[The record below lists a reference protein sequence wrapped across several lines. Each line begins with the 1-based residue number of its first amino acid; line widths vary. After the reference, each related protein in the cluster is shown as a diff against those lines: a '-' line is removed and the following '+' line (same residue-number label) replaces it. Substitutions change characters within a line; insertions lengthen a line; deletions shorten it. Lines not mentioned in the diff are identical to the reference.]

1 MTEDRESRSKDPRP
15 GTNLKGGA
23 AGGAWTYLL
32 DNLELDGVLCIGR
45 PEAATLATLE
55 RIAAKVTIADG
66 HGLGALA
73 GTFDLAFVTASA
85 RKALSEPGAVG
96 SVARSLSQ
104 GGLLFVEDRSSSGL
118 ARRLAEV
125 GLGHAETFWLT
136 PAAGEARSAVPLGD
150 EPIRRYFAARS
161 LTIPSLPRALRA
173 VERRFPIAASR
184 HRVGLLA
191 GRAETK
197 GPPGPRV
204 PAYIRQMAAAE
215 GVDLS
220 RHRLGLSA
228 RGRYSSRK
236 VILYLFAPGDRRPE
250 LIVKATRDAT
260 HNARLV
266 NEERALRRVAELGL
280 VEPGTAPAVIF
291 SGVHGGL
298 RFVAE
303 SMLEG
308 TMLSS
313 RRDIEGTATAYE
325 WLAGLAA
332 KSARRGVAATAEI
345 VSTVQE
351 VQSTLGRVYS
361 LDSRE
366 RDRLDRATH
375 ALIEHADH
383 LPAVFAHGDAG
394 AWNAMRLA
402 DGRVAFL
409 DWEAADFAGL
419 PLWDLFYFARSHI
432 VTSARLR
439 GMARRPAS
447 LMPALQTDRRLRA
460 AVARY
465 CRRLDVPSELVGPL
479 FSLCWAHR
487 ALREVTRLGQGR
499 LAEGHYLALLR
510 LSLDPATASAWNDPP
525 RTDAASAL

>member
-1 MTEDRESRSKDPRP
+1 MTDERDSRSTDPRP

-32 DNLELDGVLCIGR
+32 DDLELDGVLCIGR

-55 RIAAKVTIADG
+55 RIAATVTITDAD
-66 HGLGALA
+66 GLGALA
-73 GTFDLAFVTASA
+73 GTFDLAFVTASG
-85 RKALSEPGAVG
+85 RKAFSKPGVVQ

-104 GGLLFVEDRSSSGL
+104 RGMLFVEERSSSGL
-118 ARRLAEV
+118 APRLAEA
-125 GLGHAETFWLT
+125 GLGRAEAFWLT
-136 PAAGEARSAVPLGD
+136 PAAGEPRSAVPVGD
-150 EPIRRYFAARS
+150 EPIRSYVETRR
-161 LTIPSLPRALRA
+161 LTAPSLPRVLRA

-191 GRAETK
+191 GRAETNA
-197 GPPGPRV
+197 PPGSRV

-236 VILYLFAPGDRRPE
+236 VVLYLFAPGARRPE

-266 NEERALRRVAELGL
+266 NEERALRRVAALGL
-280 VEPGTAPAVIF
+280 VEPGTAPAIRF
-291 SGVHGGL
+291 SGEHGGL

-308 TMLSS
+308 RMLSS
-313 RRDIEGTATAYE
+313 RRHIEGPDIVYE

-332 KSARRGVAATAEI
+332 KSARRGVAAAADI

-361 LDSRE
+361 LESQE
-366 RDRLDRATH
+366 RDRLDRASN
-375 ALIEHADH
+375 ALVERADH
-383 LPAVFAHGDAG
+383 LPSVFAHGDAG

-419 PLWDLFYFARSHI
+419 PLWDLFYFARSHVI
-432 VTSARLR
+432 TSARLR
-439 GMARRPAS
+439 GVARRPVG
-447 LMPALQTDRRLRA
+447 LLRALQTDRRLRE
-460 AVARY
+460 AVASY
-465 CRRLDVPSELVGPL
+465 CRRLDVPLELVGPL

-487 ALREVTRLGQGR
+487 ALREVTRLDEGR
-499 LAEGHYLALLR
+499 LDEGHYLALLR
-510 LSLDPATASAWNDPP
+510 LSLDPAIASSWNDPQ
-525 RTDAASAL
+525 RTDVASAL